1 MNRKHFINQNQYLSR
16 TVIPIA
22 FLTVNWIL
30 FTATQQ
36 VSLAHSSAMHERLL
50 TEEKAIAPSSSKPRS
65 KLTSKRTPL
74 QRRPSSNF
82 PVSVEEKQPT
92 QATRKPFQIAQ
103 AAQIAEGEYQIIA
116 KHSNKC
122 VDVEGVSQDDGA
134 NVHQWDCSGS
144 DNQIWTLNP
153 SGGAYQIVSKNSNKC
168 LDVAEFSTEDGGNI
182 HQWSCSGSD
191 NQLWELQSSGDGYQ
205 IVSKHSNKCLDIAE
219 VSTDNGAN
227 VQQWG
232 CFGGQNQTFS
242 LSQVGSNVNA
252 KGKWGSVINFP
263 SIPVAAAVLP
273 NGKVVTWASWDRVD
287 YASSSGEREKTYT
300 TIFNPAT
307 NEVQEELVVSTN
319 HDMFCPGIAMLSD
332 GRLFVNGG
340 GPDSPRTSIF
350 DFRTNQWSNA
360 QDMNIGRWYNTSV
373 TLPDGNVFTL
383 GGNRSSENR
392 TAPGELWNALSGEWL
407 EMGGTSSSF
416 LLGYDR
422 SDEYPRM
429 FVAPNGNI
437 FVSGPTPMM
446 HWFDLSNQ
454 YGSHQ
459 DAGLR
464 SDDDYAQNS
473 VNVMY
478 DQGKILKTGGAT
490 QFTGGVP
497 SNTTYVIDINNGAN
511 ARKVAPMKN
520 ARAFAS
526 GVVLPDGKVMV
537 VGGNTSAL
545 EFNDD
550 GSILTP
556 ELWDPATEQWTE
568 LANHSVP
575 RNYHSVALLLPDGRV
590 FAGGGGL
597 CKPSPGYCEGDVN
610 HPDAE
615 IFTPPYLFDSNGE
628 PAARPVISLLSGEI
642 GYNWTFTVNMDDDMP
657 IEKFNLIRLSSVTHS
672 TNTDQRFLSLPFTS
686 EGGNSYNLQAPE
698 NANIAPPGY
707 YMLFALNNQGVPSVG
722 KIIQIK

>member
-1 MNRKHFINQNQYLSR
+1 MNHKHFINQNQYLSR

-22 FLTVNWIL
+22 FLTVSWIL

-36 VSLAHSSAMHERLL
+36 VSLAHTNAMHERLL
-50 TEEKAIAPSSSKPRS
+50 TEEGASASSSSKLRS
-65 KLTSKRTPL
+65 KLTSKKTPPQL
-74 QRRPSSNF
+74 KPGSNF
-82 PVSVEEKQPT
+82 PASAEEKKPT
-92 QATRKPFQIAQ
+92 KATQKPFPIAQ
-103 AAQIAEGEYQIIA
+103 AAQIAEGEYQIKA

-122 VDVEGVSQDDGA
+122 VDVEGFSQDDGA

-144 DNQIWTLNP
+144 NNQIWTLKP
-153 SGGAYQIVSKNSNKC
+153 FGDAYQIISKNSDKC
-168 LDVAEFSTEDGGNI
+168 LDVADFSTEDGGNI
-182 HQWSCSGSD
+182 HQWGCSGSD

-219 VSTDNGAN
+219 VSSDNGAN
-227 VQQWG
+227 VHQWG
-232 CFGGQNQTFS
+232 CFGGQNQTFA
-242 LSQVGSNVNA
+242 LNQVDSNVNA

-273 NGKVVTWASWDRVD
+273 NGKVVTWASTDRVD
-287 YASSSGEREKTYT
+287 YANGSGEREKSYT
-300 TIFNPAT
+300 AIFNPAT

-319 HDMFCPGIAMLSD
+319 HDMFCPGIAMLPD

-373 TLPDGNVFTL
+373 TLPNGNVFTL

-392 TAPGELWNALSGEWL
+392 IAPGELWNAFSGEWGIL
-407 EMGGTSSSF
+407 ENISSSVLF
-416 LLGYDR
+416 GYDR

-437 FVSGPTPMM
+437 FASGPTPMM

-454 YGSHQ
+454 GGSHQ
-459 DAGLR
+459 EAGLR
-464 SDDDYAQNS
+464 GDDDYAQNS
-473 VNVMY
+473 VHVMY

-511 ARKVAPMKN
+511 VRKVAPMNN
-520 ARAFAS
+520 ARAFAN

-537 VGGNTSAL
+537 VGGVGGDKAD
-545 EFNDD
+545 EFSDE

-556 ELWDPATEQWTE
+556 ELWNPATEQWTD

-597 CKPSPGYCEGDVN
+597 CGENCPAN
-610 HPDAE
+610 HPDAQ

-628 PAARPVISLLSGEI
+628 PAARPVISLLPGEI
-642 GYNWTFTVNMDDDMP
+642 GYNWTFTVNMDNDMP

-686 EGGNSYNLQAPE
+686 EGGNSYSLQAPE

-707 YMLFALNNQGVPSVG
+707 YMLFALNNQGVPSVA